1 MTALIFIGI
10 AALAAYVIFCLV
22 SDHRERRKIEARH
35 WAEQAARRQL

>member
-22 SDHRERRKIEARH
+22 SDWHENRKIEAKH